1 MGRFSNAAMRK
12 AVRGRARLVFYQ
24 SGEGIRK
31 GSRAGSSR
39 CPMPNRKSRETG
51 GCKLYRK

>member
-1 MGRFSNAAMRK
+1 MAQGAKLPEAAG
-12 AVRGRARLVFYQ
+12 GRARLVFYQ

-31 GSRAGSSR
+31 RSIAGFSR

-51 GCKLYRK
+51 GYKLYRK